1 MKRLVVP
8 ELLDSVSGSAPE
20 VRAALEDLGRI
31 NRWFGGVSTTLTLL
45 DRVVDRTR
53 LRQLSLLEVASGSAD
68 VPRAAISH
76 LRQRQVQLATTS
88 LDRSFSHLESNG
100 RHAVV
105 GDALHLPFDD
115 NSFDLVSCGL
125 FAHHLEPAEMV
136 QFACEGLRVA
146 RVALLVNDLVRSR
159 LHLVLVYAGL
169 PLWRSRLTRH
179 DSVASVRRSY
189 TPEELCALIE
199 RAGAPALEVVRH
211 YLFRMGV
218 IAWKHV

>member
-1 MKRLVVP
+1 MKRVVVP
-8 ELLDSVSGSAPE
+8 ELLDSDSGSLPE

-31 NRWFGGVSTTLTLL
+31 NRWFGGVSTTLALL

-53 LRQLSLLEVASGSAD
+53 LRRLSLLDVASGSAD
-68 VPRAAISH
+68 VPRAAVSH
-76 LRQRQVQLATTS
+76 LRRRQVQLATTS
-88 LDRSFSHLESNG
+88 LDRSFSHLQANG
-100 RHAVV
+100 RQAVV
-105 GDALHLPFDD
+105 GDALRLPFRD

-125 FAHHLEPAEMV
+125 FAHHLEPADVV
-136 QFACEGLRVA
+136 QFGCEALRVA

-159 LHLVLVYAGL
+159 LHLALVYAGL

-179 DSVASVRRSY
+179 DSLASVRRSY
-189 TPEELCALIE
+189 TPEERRALLE
-199 RAGAPALEVVRH
+199 RAAPPAIEVVRH